1 VALKVADLQAFL
13 ARMDKEDEP
22 SGFPPITI
30 NITLPDMAQSMQ
42 RMFGTP
48 DGESLRVRDGVS
60 PRP

>member
-1 VALKVADLQAFL
+1 MKLALADIKAFL
-13 ARMDKEDEP
+13 EKMESDEP
-22 SGFPPITI
+22 APAPAIYI
-30 NITLPDMAQSMQ
+30 NLTLPDMAASMQ

>member
-1 VALKVADLQAFL
+1 MKLALADLKAFL
-13 ARMDKEDEP
+13 AKMEKDEP
-22 SGFPPITI
+22 TTPPIYI

-48 DGESLRVRDGVS
+48 DGESLRTRESVT